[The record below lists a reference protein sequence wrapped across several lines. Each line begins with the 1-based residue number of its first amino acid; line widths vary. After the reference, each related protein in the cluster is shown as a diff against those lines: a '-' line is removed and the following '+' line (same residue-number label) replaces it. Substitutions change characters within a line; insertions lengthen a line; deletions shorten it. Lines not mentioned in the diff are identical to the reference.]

1 MMWLEAKIS
10 VTRGS
15 FNLEADLTLELG
27 GVTALFGKSAAG
39 KTTLLRHIAGLERA
53 PNSYLA
59 FDKVPWQSG
68 GQFVPPHRRGIGY
81 LFQQVE
87 LFNHL
92 DVMGNLLFG
101 FNRTQKARR
110 RFSPADVIDL
120 LKIGHLTKRRVG
132 HLSGGEKQLVALG
145 RTLLTS
151 PRILLMDEPLS
162 ALDTAAKQAIYPLL
176 KKIAHEM
183 QIPIIYVS
191 HAVDEVARL
200 ADAMLFIDAGR
211 IIAQG
216 SMGEML
222 TRLDLPLARQAD
234 AEVIIEG
241 RVLAHDDNWQLTEIE
256 FSGGRF
262 LVPLVEAPLQSP
274 VRLRVAA
281 SDVSISLT
289 APSGSSIINAFA
301 SEVVEILEEGAIA
314 ILKLRAGQ
322 TPLIARVT
330 RKSCQNLGIKRGKVV
345 YAQVKGAAVLA

>member
-1 MMWLEAKIS
+1 MLLKGRIS
-10 VTRGS
+10 VTKGD
-15 FNLEADLTLELG
+15 FNLNAILDLQLQG
-27 GVTALFGKSAAG
+27 ITALFGKSAAG
-39 KTTLLRHIAGLERA
+39 KTTLLRHIAGLDHARGA
-53 PNSYLA
+53 QLA
-59 FDKVPWQSG
+59 FARAVWQDDRL
-68 GQFVPPHRRGIGY
+68 FVPPHRRGIGY

-87 LFNHL
+87 LFSHL
-92 DVMGNLLFG
+92 NVMGNLVYG
-101 FNRTQKARR
+101 FNRTPVQQR
-110 RFSPADVIDL
+110 RFSPAEIIEL
-120 LKIGHLTKRRVG
+120 LKIGHLASRQVG

-162 ALDTAAKQAIYPLL
+162 ALDAATKQAIYPLL
-176 KKIAHEM
+176 KKIAHTM

-200 ADAMLFIDAGR
+200 ADAMLLIDSGR
-211 IIAQG
+211 ITAQG

-241 RVLAHDDNWQLTEIE
+241 RVLAHENNWQLTEIE

-262 LVPLVEAPLQSP
+262 LVPLVEAPLQST

-281 SDVSISLT
+281 SDVSISLA
-289 APSGSSIINAFA
+289 APSGSSIINAFVA
-301 SEVVEILEEGAIA
+301 EVVEILEEGAIA
-314 ILKLRAGQ
+314 ILKLRAGL

-330 RKSCQNLGIKRGKVV
+330 RKSCQNLGIKPGKVV

>member
-1 MMWLEAKIS
+1 MLLKVRVS
-10 VTRGS
+10 VTKGD
-15 FNLEADLTLELG
+15 FNLNASLELELQG
-27 GVTALFGKSAAG
+27 ITALFGKSAAG
-39 KTTLLRHIAGLERA
+39 KTTLLRHISGLERA
-53 PNSYLA
+53 RDTHLS
-59 FDKVPWQSG
+59 FGGTVWQDDEA
-68 GQFVPPHRRGIGY
+68 FVPPHRRGIGY

-87 LFNHL
+87 LFSHL
-92 DVMGNLLFG
+92 NVMGNLVYG
-101 FNRTQKARR
+101 FNRTPVQQR
-110 RFSPADVIDL
+110 RFSPAEIIEL
-120 LKIGHLTKRRVG
+120 LKIGHLAGRRVG
-132 HLSGGEKQLVALG
+132 YLSGGEKQLVALG

-151 PRILLMDEPLS
+151 PQILLMDEPLS
-162 ALDTAAKQAIYPLL
+162 ALDAAAKQAIYPLL
-176 KKIAHEM
+176 KKIAHEL

-200 ADAMLFIDAGR
+200 ADAMLLIDSGR

-289 APSGSSIINAFA
+289 APSGSSIINAFVA
-301 SEVVEILEEGAIA
+301 EVVEILEEGAIA
-314 ILKLRAGQ
+314 ILKLRAGL

-330 RKSCQNLGIKRGKVV
+330 RKSCQNLGIKPGKVV